1 MANIADFTN
10 ALFDAVNTGVNIKED
25 YITKEAQQSTRNKQI
40 QLKADIQQQM
50 DEIRRSST
58 SDQWQTKINDYFQS
72 VKSSMS
78 NKNSLYYC
86 KNNLQADMFNNI
98 LDEAQLTV
106 SNEVRNLVFK
116 ADRDKAL
123 VDYQNS
129 LETLAQ
135 TETPENYLRLANE
148 GAKNLFDLGFIDE
161 TQLQQQ
167 YNTNFDRGYINTAMK
182 MFNITAEAAIKRGD
196 SEETVIDMVF
206 QNMPQ
211 LMATDTAGL
220 PKLRDTTQLKETL
233 TKDMKQQFRAKQ
245 QDIWNQTEK
254 KCAQIYDSIMDQ
266 RTAEGRNTQRLSG
279 RVFLD
284 SVKNTGMISP
294 DQLRRWTGLFALEDY
309 YSPEGTTTSSQ
320 RKAAAKKMDP
330 EDRIKFYLNAVEN
343 SDETTTYNAKKDLFD
358 ELLDEFKAYI
368 GNQNATIMDL
378 KEAYPSID
386 EFLKQAKSRLPSDF
400 KDVVSFAES
409 VIKST
414 LNTKGDKEAYKS
426 EINSTLDLVYDI
438 LFDADLK
445 NLGPEAKKDLK
456 TRVVR
461 AINANLGGV
470 LQKQKDYKQYF
481 DKDYAGI
488 ETLSDYRIGVIQG
501 DEARMAQAMKER
513 DANPDLVYTKENGV
527 EVPYA
532 LKEGLARLEN
542 DERSQLKELL
552 IDRMGADNLKAFIE
566 HQTGQ
571 QVKNLDEDFN
581 KIVKATYESDG
592 KNDVT
597 ARRRYTINGID
608 YRFRT
613 DDGKHIILEE
623 KKNGTND
630 EWKQT
635 RTVSQQKEYDSPKAV
650 AKRTEKEVTNIVNK
664 TDWKKTSIPEGGF
677 TYTDD
682 NGNQQKL
689 TYTDPEGE
697 EKVINQAYWKSI
709 RANEKKRIIMDWM
722 EKDPEAA
729 KKWLDMLE
737 AK

>member
-1 MANIADFTN
+1 MITIARIISG
-10 ALFDAVNTGVNIKED
+10 LVS
-25 YITKEAQQSTRNKQI
+25 Y
-40 QLKADIQQQM
+40 
-50 DEIRRSST
+50 
-58 SDQWQTKINDYFQS
+58 
-72 VKSSMS
+72 
-78 NKNSLYYC
+78 
-86 KNNLQADMFNNI
+86 
-98 LDEAQLTV
+98 TV